1 MPSYDL
7 TSGSIEDPQ
16 TGERLG
22 SYLYAILPAVTLQGV
37 TEDGKVFGS
46 PWRGKAMID
55 TGANTSA
62 VYSSLAKEL
71 HLLRRG
77 SKIDVTGSQN
87 QGDDAEHQTKPAPL
101 YLARITVLG
110 RRADLRMVDRG
121 DFDPVSAE
129 LFKVIIGTDMLQF
142 CRFTYNDPP
151 GKFTLEYQPTLMPG
165 GL

>member
-1 MPSYDL
+1 MLNYPRMLSPSAAQPPQHP
-7 TSGSIEDPQ
+7 SSRCSSESDP
-16 TGERLG
+16 
-22 SYLYAILPAVTLQGV
+22 Y
-37 TEDGKVFGS
+37 KVRGGS
-46 PWRGKAMID
+46 PRC
-55 TGANTSA
+55 
-62 VYSSLAKEL
+62 
-71 HLLRRG
+71 
-77 SKIDVTGSQN
+77 DV
-87 QGDDAEHQTKPAPL
+87 AERQTKPAPL

-129 LFKVIIGTDMLQF
+129 LFKVIIGTDMLQV